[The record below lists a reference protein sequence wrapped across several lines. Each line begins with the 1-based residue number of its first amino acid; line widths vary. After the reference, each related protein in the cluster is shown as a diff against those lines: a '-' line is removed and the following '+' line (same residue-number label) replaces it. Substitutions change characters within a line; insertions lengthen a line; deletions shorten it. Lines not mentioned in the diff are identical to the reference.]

1 MKQNLPPRRSRGRSN
16 MRSGRAPAHRNQ
28 PLESNGP
35 EGRVRGTAQQIL
47 DRYLAMARDA
57 QSSGDS
63 VLAENLFQHAEHY
76 QRLVAQFAPPPAQP
90 QPQPAPSDTQRS
102 ADVPPASE
110 GEVRPQREAADR
122 PAEAEGND
130 AAGARPR
137 RRRRQR
143 NAPVEE
149 SAAEAGETGE
159 TGETPQPTE
168 SAPAQEAT
176 AEAV

>member
-28 PLESNGP
+28 ALESNGP

-76 QRLVAQFAPPPAQP
+76 QRLVAQFAPPQAQQ
-90 QPQPAPSDTQRS
+90 QPQPAPADAQRNADGAQDSD
-102 ADVPPASE
+102 AEA
-110 GEVRPQREAADR
+110 RPDREASDR
-122 PAEAEGND
+122 PEAEGGESTNP
-130 AAGARPR
+130 RPR

-149 SAAEAGETGE
+149 TAAETGE
-159 TGETPQPTE
+159 TTQPPE
-168 SAPAQEAT
+168 GASAEEAT